1 MTESLGGRP
10 QPPDGVYI
18 TRKDYFI
25 IILCCPPPPHN
36 SNSLIFCICSDQ
48 TPRRLYRLTFNWEMF
63 IFQIIIKALF
73 DILNLFRVNLCKT
86 VPAALKVD
94 RLIGRPN
101 HLGPVQAIQYST
113 PADGY
118 AEETS

>member
-25 IILCCPPPPHN
+25 IILCCFPPHTTVIHL
-36 SNSLIFCICSDQ
+36 SFAFVQI
-48 TPRRLYRLTFNWEMF
+48 RRLNVFYRLTFNWEMF
-63 IFQIIIKALF
+63 IFQIIIEALF

-86 VPAALKVD
+86 APAALKVD
-94 RLIGRPN
+94 GLIGRPN
-101 HLGPVQAIQYST
+101 HLGPV
-113 PADGY
+113 
-118 AEETS
+118 